1 MRYFL
6 TALLSL
12 SLIACGGT
20 EKNETKQANNPKV
33 TEQQRQE
40 LVDYLKS
47 DNEPTIKDAMFDSD
61 KQLKISVIDDG
72 TSRDGLAT
80 YVCEVINERF
90 DSDGYMVT
98 VYDAEKIMQNEWKR
112 LGQVKC
118 N

>member
-1 MRYFL
+1 MHYFL
-6 TALLSL
+6 IALLSL
-12 SLIACGGT
+12 SLIACGSPS
-20 EKNETKQANNPKV
+20 EKSTLPEV

-47 DNEPTIKDAMFDSD
+47 NNEPTIKDAMFDTNR
-61 KQLKISVIDDG
+61 QLKISVVDDG
-72 TSRDGLAT
+72 TNRDGLAT
-80 YVCEVINERF
+80 YVCEIINERF
-90 DSDGYMVT
+90 DSNGYMVT